1 MTNLWRQHEAS
12 SASNLTSN
20 QQQPKLINGLDHR
33 ETRKLAKRI
42 LFFFSGATKR
52 IFGAAALVFG
62 PATVVLAATSFFRR
76 ATKRIFGTAA
86 LVLGA
91 TSIVRGTAKRIF
103 GSAAIVFGAAAVF
116 GVAAGK
122 RIVTTTSPKGIV
134 ASSICSERIV
144 ICGS

>member
-42 LFFFSGATKR
+42 LFFFSGTTKR

-62 PATVVLAATSFFRR
+62 
-76 ATKRIFGTAA
+76 
-86 LVLGA
+86 A
-91 TSIVRGTAKRIF
+91 TSIVRGTTKRIF
-103 GSAAIVFGAAAVF
+103 GSAAIVFGI
-116 GVAAGK
+116 AAGK